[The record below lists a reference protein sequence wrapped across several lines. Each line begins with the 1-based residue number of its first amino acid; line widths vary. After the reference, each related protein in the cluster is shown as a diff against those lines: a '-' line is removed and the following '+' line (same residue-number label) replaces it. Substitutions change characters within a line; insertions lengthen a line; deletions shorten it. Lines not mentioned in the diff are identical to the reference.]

1 VTRDSPPRAPL
12 QAVLVIDDHRVFA
25 EVLAAQLRLEPG
37 IEQVEVA
44 LSLEE
49 ARVVLRTF
57 RPQVVLLDYD
67 LDGQPG
73 AELIPELKR
82 RSPYSRVVMLSG
94 TDDSPNIIES
104 LEAGAE
110 AWVGK
115 DARFETL
122 MHASAEVLEGH
133 LYLYPP
139 SVKPVIRR
147 LLDERAAKHASTF
160 VDDLSARELDVL
172 RCLIAGMT
180 RVEVAQRLYI
190 SPNTVRTHVQHLLSR
205 AQVHSTVALVAA
217 ARSAGVKSV
226 DDPRRPSGRTG
237 ANRG

>member
-1 VTRDSPPRAPL
+1 LRT
-12 QAVLVIDDHRVFA
+12 VLVVDDHRVFA

-37 IEQVEVA
+37 IERVGVA

-49 ARVVLRTF
+49 ARVVLRSFT
-57 RPQVVLLDYD
+57 PQIVLLDYD
-67 LDGQPG
+67 FDGEPG
-73 AELIPELKR
+73 TDFIPELKS
-82 RSPYSRVVMLSG
+82 RSPGSRVIMVSG
-94 TDDSPNIIES
+94 MDDSLSIIES

-115 DARFETL
+115 DAGFATL
-122 MHASAEVLEGH
+122 VQASMAVLEGH

-147 LLDERAAKHASTF
+147 LLDERGAKRPPTF
-160 VDDLSARELDVL
+160 VDEISARELDVL

-180 RVEVAQRLYI
+180 RAEVAQRLYI

-217 ARSAGVKSV
+217 ARSAGLKSV
-226 DDPRRPSGRTG
+226 DDRRTDDVSPGQPWTTRRE
-237 ANRG
+237 NRG